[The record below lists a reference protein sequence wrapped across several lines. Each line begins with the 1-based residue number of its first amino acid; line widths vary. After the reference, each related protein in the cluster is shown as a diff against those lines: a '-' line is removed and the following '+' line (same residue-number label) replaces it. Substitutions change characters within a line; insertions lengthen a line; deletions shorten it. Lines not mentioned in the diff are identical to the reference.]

1 MIAEFGLALY
11 FQLFSS
17 TENLSSY
24 DNEDIDGVAA
34 ENLVYNIP

>member
-1 MIAEFGLALY
+1 MIAEFGLALH

-17 TENLSSY
+17 AENLSSH

-34 ENLVYNIP
+34 ANLAYNIS